1 MTGALPRPDE
11 LSPSVYDVAAVALVD
26 GPQQP
31 ACLQWLTEHR
41 TTPTTWGAPPHVNW
55 YDAYLSTYA
64 AALALHNAGRR
75 SLAEPALA
83 ALASLVPQAP
93 AGVLETLTFGGLVDA
108 LDRFCAD
115 RGWPVPR
122 HPEPVRAVIERE
134 RAKWRRMRAWDRFLD
149 PDLSIAGYCAERVY
163 GDEEID
169 IGAFLEA
176 FQAPNG
182 SISNAPGAS
191 ALFLLEA
198 QRRDKNAASER
209 IERLRDYLN
218 TSPVP
223 VGYLDWVPHFTT
235 AWTVMFE
242 DAAGSTPTPD
252 AAALDALCED
262 LHHPSGLL
270 CTVSTLDGGVTIP
283 GDSDSTACALLAAR
297 ITGRKVPGSS
307 RLDVLYDPSQGCY
320 RTFLFEHDPS
330 VTTNIHMAA
339 VLALEGRHDRLTQ
352 VLRWLTQALSEG
364 RTLCK
369 WHLSPL
375 YALGELARITA
386 GIDQPLAAP
395 LCVQAV
401 ESLLATQNPDG
412 GWGLHGSTT
421 EETGYAVHG
430 LAGATRS
437 HAHAYG
443 PKATDALGGAHT
455 YLTTHQPR
463 EAALWLGKT
472 LYCLRPLV
480 PVLNRT
486 ALALT
491 EQATQGR
498 H

>member
-1 MTGALPRPDE
+1 M
-11 LSPSVYDVAAVALVD
+11 YDVAAVALVE
-26 GPQQP
+26 GPQQA
-31 ACLQWLTEHR
+31 ACLRWLTEHR
-41 TTPTTWGAPPHVNW
+41 TTPTTWGAPSHVNW

-75 SLAEPALA
+75 SLAGPALTGLA
-83 ALASLVPQAP
+83 ALVPPEP
-93 AGVLETLTFGGLVDA
+93 AEVLETLTFGGLVDA
-108 LDRFCAD
+108 LDRLCAH
-115 RGWPVPR
+115 RGWPRPV
-122 HPEPVRAVIERE
+122 HPEPVRAVVDRE
-134 RAKWRRMRAWDRFLD
+134 RDKWRRMRAWDRFLD
-149 PDLSIAGYCAERVY
+149 PHRSIAGYCAERVY
-163 GDEEID
+163 GDEDID
-169 IGAFLEA
+169 IDAFLEA

-182 SISNAPGAS
+182 SISNAPAAS

-198 QRRDKNAASER
+198 QRRDDAVAPER
-209 IERLRDYLN
+209 IERLRHYLH
-218 TSPVP
+218 TCPVP

-242 DAAGSTPTPD
+242 DAAGILPTPEP
-252 AAALDALCED
+252 AALDALCAD
-262 LHHPSGLL
+262 LNHPSGLL
-270 CTVSTLDGGVTIP
+270 CTVSTLDGGLTIP
-283 GDSDSTACALLAAR
+283 GDSDSTASAMLAAR
-297 ITGRKVPGSS
+297 IMGRTVPDST
-307 RLDVLYDPSQGCY
+307 RLDMLYDPAQGCY

-330 VTTNIHMAA
+330 VTSNIHMTA

-352 VLRWLTQALSEG
+352 VLRWLTQAVSEG

-386 GIDQPLAAP
+386 GIDHPLAGP

-430 LAGATRS
+430 LAAAARS

-443 PKATDALGGAHT
+443 PKTTDALGGAHT

-480 PVLNRT
+480 PVLHRT

-491 EQATQGR
+491 EQAAQAGR
-498 H
+498 